1 MSQETIKEIIV
12 KAINSSNYQI
22 NSLENKPG
30 GVMVEV
36 AKPTKHGYVNS
47 VKGLIKNEV
56 DIGNFKEA
64 LGLN

>member
-12 KAINSSNYQI
+12 KAINSSNYQL
-22 NSLENKPG
+22 NSLENKPN

-36 AKPTKHGYVNS
+36 AKQSKYGYTNS
-47 VKGLIKNEV
+47 VRGLIKNEV
-56 DIGNFKEA
+56 DIGNFKEV